1 MLRSLVTTLMLTTSL
16 AVPAADQCD
25 VVFFNPEQKSDVNKL
40 VVRSITN
47 IIPLQDGPHEILE
60 VYGINLLAGEIIAV
74 NYYEDDDTAIE
85 SFVLKVHQE
94 HYTIYVSVDYCS
106 NADGSWIQPTIEA
119 NVGKRVVVVA
129 VTDEGFGQ
137 YKWLNDIFI
146 DK

>member
-1 MLRSLVTTLMLTTSL
+1 MMRSLVTTLMLTTSL

-25 VVFFNPEQKSDVNKL
+25 VVFFNPEQRGDVNKL
-40 VVRSITN
+40 IVRSITN
-47 IIPLQDGPHEILE
+47 IIGPYGMLE
-60 VYGINLLAGEIIAV
+60 AYGVELLAGEIVAV

-106 NADGSWIQPTIEA
+106 NADGRWIQPTVEA
-119 NVGKRVVVVA
+119 NVGKRAFVVI
-129 VTDEGFGQ
+129 VTNGNFGEHR
-137 YKWLNDIFI
+137 WLNDIFI